1 MYTIKDFETANPG
14 YTFDNFKMN
23 KDRTVIKVS
32 GRVKVNKKTKNC
44 GSYTYC
50 SSDKK
55 VRWDGEGRCYS
66 CNSNTRLR
74 EYDIPLK
81 HM

>member
-14 YTFDNFKMN
+14 YTFDRFILNY
-23 KDRTVIKVS
+23 DRHVIKAVGS
-32 GRVKVNKKTKNC
+32 VKINKKTKNC
-44 GSYTYC
+44 GIYTYC
-50 SSDKK
+50 TSEKK